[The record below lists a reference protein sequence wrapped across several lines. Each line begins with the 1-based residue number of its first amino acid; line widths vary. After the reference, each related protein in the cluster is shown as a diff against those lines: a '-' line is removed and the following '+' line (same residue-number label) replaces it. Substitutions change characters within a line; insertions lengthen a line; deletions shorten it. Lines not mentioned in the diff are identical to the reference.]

1 MDNEEKYSNTPKLK
15 KLSKFFPNIFCNRI
29 FYFTITLFYERAS
42 LYNKHAT
49 KEKITTTSQNRHLDY
64 AVKGNIVNYVVNY
77 VATPLRPSSKAIDK
91 L

>member
-1 MDNEEKYSNTPKLK
+1 MEK
-15 KLSKFFPNIFCNRI
+15 KLSKPKKSYLTSSLI
-29 FYFTITLFYERAS
+29 YFAIVYSIVTIILLYERAS